1 MKKGSDNESSQNGSI
16 IKFEEYYEHNEE
28 EHTSG
33 NIPINT
39 DNHNIDIDQ
48 DDDANPHNQYPPN
61 ENPNFHNENEDIDLE
76 REEMEN
82 DYELMKSLN
91 DLKEKNK
98 KLEAT
103 SKYQKAK
110 ITTLE
115 SELEKAISQLKLK
128 DAEIEDLKSK
138 DTSQGKSAQN
148 RTASYVA
155 QINNLNLQIDKYKS
169 LINDKKNEYNTLLE
183 KYNEVHKKLDQS
195 LIYEKK
201 VKQEII
207 SKDKQITKL
216 IDELDK
222 KNIVITSSA
231 ASQMKDKEIEKLVNE
246 NKKLEKQKNEIY
258 AAFKKALKL
267 CSILKRQKVHLENAR
282 LLAFTEEEFKNLL
295 EQNKI

>member
-1 MKKGSDNESSQNGSI
+1 MKKGSDGESSQNGSI

-28 EHTSG
+28 EHTGG
-33 NIPINT
+33 NIPNNT
-39 DNHNIDIDQ
+39 DNNKIDLEQ
-48 DDDANPHNQYPPN
+48 EDADLYEQYQHHDNDNLNN
-61 ENPNFHNENEDIDLE
+61 ENGDIDLE

-103 SKYQKAK
+103 TKYQKAK

-115 SELEKAISQLKLK
+115 SELEKAITQLKLK

-155 QINNLNLQIDKYKS
+155 QINNLNLQIDKFKS
-169 LINDKKNEYNTLLE
+169 LINEKKNEYNTLLE
-183 KYNEVHKKLDQS
+183 KYNELHKKLDQS

-222 KNIVITSSA
+222 KNVVITSSA

-267 CSILKRQKVHLENAR
+267 CSILKREKVHLENAR

>member
-1 MKKGSDNESSQNGSI
+1 MKKGSDGESSQNGSI
-16 IKFEEYYEHNEE
+16 IKFEEYYEHNEQ
-28 EHTSG
+28 EHTGG
-33 NIPINT
+33 NIPNNT
-39 DNHNIDIDQ
+39 DNNKIDLEQ
-48 DDDANPHNQYPPN
+48 EDADLYEQYQHHDNDNLNN
-61 ENPNFHNENEDIDLE
+61 ENGDIDLE

-103 SKYQKAK
+103 TKYQKAK

-115 SELEKAISQLKLK
+115 SELEKAITQLKLK

-155 QINNLNLQIDKYKS
+155 QINNLNLQIDKFKS
-169 LINDKKNEYNTLLE
+169 LINEKKNEYNTLLE
-183 KYNEVHKKLDQS
+183 KYNELHKKLDQS

-222 KNIVITSSA
+222 KNVVITSSA

-267 CSILKRQKVHLENAR
+267 CSILKREKVHLENAR

>member
-1 MKKGSDNESSQNGSI
+1 MKKGSDGESSQNGSI

-28 EHTSG
+28 EHTGG
-33 NIPINT
+33 NIPNNT
-39 DNHNIDIDQ
+39 DNNKLDLEQ
-48 DDDANPHNQYPPN
+48 EDADLYEQYQHHDNDNLNN
-61 ENPNFHNENEDIDLE
+61 ENGDIDLE

-103 SKYQKAK
+103 TKYQKAK

-115 SELEKAISQLKLK
+115 SELEKAITQLKLK

-155 QINNLNLQIDKYKS
+155 QINNLNLQIDKFKS
-169 LINDKKNEYNTLLE
+169 LINEKKNEYNTLLE
-183 KYNEVHKKLDQS
+183 KYNELHKKLDQS

-222 KNIVITSSA
+222 KNVVITSSA

-267 CSILKRQKVHLENAR
+267 CSILKREKIHLENAR

>member
-1 MKKGSDNESSQNGSI
+1 MKKGSDAESSQNGSI
-16 IKFEEYYEHNEE
+16 SKFEEYYEHNEE
-28 EHTSG
+28 EHTGG
-33 NIPINT
+33 NIPNNT
-39 DNHNIDIDQ
+39 DNNKIDLEQ
-48 DDDANPHNQYPPN
+48 EDADLYEQYQHHDNDNLNN
-61 ENPNFHNENEDIDLE
+61 ENGDIDLE

-103 SKYQKAK
+103 TKYQKAK

-115 SELEKAISQLKLK
+115 SELEKAITQLKLK

-155 QINNLNLQIDKYKS
+155 QINNLNLQIDKFKS
-169 LINDKKNEYNTLLE
+169 LINEKKNEYNTLLE
-183 KYNEVHKKLDQS
+183 KYNELHKKLDQS

-222 KNIVITSSA
+222 KNVVITSSA

-267 CSILKRQKVHLENAR
+267 CSILKREKVHLENAR

>member
-1 MKKGSDNESSQNGSI
+1 MKKGSDGESSQNGSI

-28 EHTSG
+28 EHTGG
-33 NIPINT
+33 NIPNNT
-39 DNHNIDIDQ
+39 DNNKLDLEQ
-48 DDDANPHNQYPPN
+48 EDADLYEQYQHHENDNLNN
-61 ENPNFHNENEDIDLE
+61 ENGDIDLE

-103 SKYQKAK
+103 TKYQKAK

-115 SELEKAISQLKLK
+115 SELEKAITQLKLK

-155 QINNLNLQIDKYKS
+155 QINNLNLQIDKFKS
-169 LINDKKNEYNTLLE
+169 LINEKKNEYNTLLE
-183 KYNEVHKKLDQS
+183 KYNELHKKLDQS

-222 KNIVITSSA
+222 KNVVITSSA

-267 CSILKRQKVHLENAR
+267 CSILKREKVHLENAR

>member
-1 MKKGSDNESSQNGSI
+1 MKKGSDGESSQNGSI

-28 EHTSG
+28 EHTGG
-33 NIPINT
+33 NIPNNT
-39 DNHNIDIDQ
+39 DNNKIDLEQ
-48 DDDANPHNQYPPN
+48 EDADLYEQYQHHDNDNLNN
-61 ENPNFHNENEDIDLE
+61 ENGDIDLE

-103 SKYQKAK
+103 TKYQKAK

-115 SELEKAISQLKLK
+115 SELEKAITQLKLK

-155 QINNLNLQIDKYKS
+155 QINNLNLQIDKFKS
-169 LINDKKNEYNTLLE
+169 LINEKKNEYNNLLE
-183 KYNEVHKKLDQS
+183 KYNELHKKLDQS

-222 KNIVITSSA
+222 KNVVITSSA

-267 CSILKRQKVHLENAR
+267 CSILKREKVHLENAR